1 LFNII
6 EGGNMADEKKSLSR
20 REFLRL
26 STMGA
31 AGLLLASCGGQT
43 APPAAEQPAGET
55 EASGQEEEAPAE
67 APAAATVLIKYQS
80 REPEMAGG
88 IQQLWEAFYPKFQ
101 EENPNIEVEFLPD
114 PGGAQATEKA
124 LAQMVAGDAPDLTE
138 WCCAD
143 STLFM
148 QRGETLNLQPFIDRD
163 AKEVNLDDYYPKQFD
178 PWKDE
183 NEDIHLLPRFT
194 GTQVIYYNKDM
205 FDKAGVE
212 YPPSEWGKWNFDDYA
227 EIGKKFVKTEQ
238 PQIWAT
244 SNYGYSANWL
254 SQYLIRGFGGNMV
267 DPEDPDR
274 CGLCDTPAME
284 ALTWIHKNIWEDQ
297 TFAYGSSLGGL
308 GVLQLFLGERIPMM
322 EMGPWNLGPVAEGA
336 RFKWDVAPMPDGP
349 AGPTTHQ
356 SVDGTM
362 IWKGTKQPEESW
374 ILLKA
379 LTSPWYGELYA
390 QYATKQP
397 SRISVIPVF
406 TKVLREQNPIY
417 QDIKLEVFT
426 DSVAKGLGGP
436 EEMFSND
443 QVSKQ
448 QILQPAFDQVML
460 ENKAPVDLICKHAEV
475 ATKFNRGE
483 IKIEQL
489 GAALDAL

>member
-1 LFNII
+1 
-6 EGGNMADEKKSLSR
+6 MKTEKKSLSR

-26 STMGA
+26 SALGTT
-31 AGLLLASCGGQT
+31 GLILASCGGQA
-43 APPAAEQPAGET
+43 APAPAEKPDEAPAA
-55 EASGQEEEAPAE
+55 ASEGEEAPGE
-67 APAAATVLIKYQS
+67 APAAATVLIRYQS

-88 IQQLWEAFYPKFQ
+88 ILQLWETFYPKFQ
-101 EENPNIEVEFLPD
+101 EENPGIEVEFLPD
-114 PGGAQATEKA
+114 PGGGGQDRTEKA

-138 WCCAD
+138 WCCAE

-148 QRGETLNLQPFIDRD
+148 QKGETLDLQPLIDRD
-163 AKEVNLDDYYPKQFD
+163 AEEVNLDDYYPGQFN

-183 NEDIHLLPRFT
+183 NGNIHLMPRFT

-212 YPPSEWGKWNFDDYA
+212 YPSAEWGAWNFDDYV

-244 SNYGYSANWL
+244 SNYGYGANWL

-267 DPEDPDR
+267 DPEDNDR
-274 CGLCDTPAME
+274 CGLCDEPAIE
-284 ALTWIHKNIWEDQ
+284 ALNWIHKGIWEDQ

-322 EMGPWNLGPVAEGA
+322 EMGPWNLGPVVEGA

-362 IWKGTKQPEESW
+362 IWRGTKNPEESW
-374 ILLKA
+374 LLMKG

-390 QYATKQP
+390 RYATKQP
-397 SRISVIPVF
+397 SRKSVLPLFSKI
-406 TKVLREQNPIY
+406 LREQNPIY

-426 DSVAKGLGGP
+426 DSIAKGLGGP

-443 QVSKQ
+443 QVCKQ
-448 QILQPAFDQVML
+448 QILQPAFDQVLL

-483 IKIEQL
+483 IKIEEL